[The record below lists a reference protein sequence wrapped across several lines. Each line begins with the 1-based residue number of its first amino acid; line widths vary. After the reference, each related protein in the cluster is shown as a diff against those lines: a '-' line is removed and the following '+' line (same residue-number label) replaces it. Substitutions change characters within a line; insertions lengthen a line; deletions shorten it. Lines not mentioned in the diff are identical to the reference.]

1 MLAPTPRAAPAAAAA
16 LRMDAYRIATE
27 PYYRSVGDE
36 LALFEAACA
45 QRLPL
50 MLKGPTGCGKT
61 RLVERMAWALQRP
74 LITVACNDDT
84 SVGDLVGRHLLD
96 ADGTHWQDGPLTLAV
111 RHGAIC
117 YLDEVVEARADTL
130 AVIHPLTDTRR
141 LLPIDRRNELLK
153 AHPDFQLVVSYNP
166 GTPGAPRE
174 LKAATRQRFCALD
187 CSYPGTEVEVE
198 IVARE
203 SGIPTDLAA
212 SLVALG
218 VPAGCIVQP
227 AADAAQFDSESLWQ
241 QLQPRV
247 QAGMQVVIV
256 RGDGG
261 RDWLA
266 DTLRAAGAQVDF
278 VQAYRRTAPR
288 LRPAEQAALQA
299 ALAQPA
305 EHLWLFSSA
314 EAIGHLQFLAP
325 GADWQ
330 PAQALA
336 THPRIEARARA
347 LGFGR
352 VLFSRPSFD
361 AVARAARALHGTHE

>member
-1 MLAPTPRAAPAAAAA
+1 MLAPTPRAAPAAAATM
-16 LRMDAYRIATE
+16 LMDAYRVAAE

-45 QRLPL
+45 QRLPV

-174 LKAATRQRFCALD
+174 LKASTRQRFCALD
-187 CSYPGTEVEVE
+187 CDYPGTEVEVE

-218 VPAGCIVQP
+218 VRTRRLQGEGLDEGASTRMLVRAGQLIAAGTAP
-227 AADAAQFDSESLWQ
+227 AAACHMALVAPLSDDPDLGAA
-241 QLQPRV
+241 
-247 QAGMQVVIV
+247 
-256 RGDGG
+256 
-261 RDWLA
+261 
-266 DTLRAAGAQVDF
+266 LRAAVD
-278 VQAYRRTAPR
+278 A
-288 LRPAEQAALQA
+288 
-299 ALAQPA
+299 
-305 EHLWLFSSA
+305 
-314 EAIGHLQFLAP
+314 
-325 GADWQ
+325 
-330 PAQALA
+330 
-336 THPRIEARARA
+336 
-347 LGFGR
+347 
-352 VLFSRPSFD
+352 SF
-361 AVARAARALHGTHE
+361 